1 MTSPGP
7 KMIIDQVIAAEQ
19 VVDQAVQEMQAVA
32 AKLGAQSAASQTAMK
47 APAGGITANNY
58 SDHSKSGQVLADTLS
73 KLKSD
78 LVRTRQ
84 VLMAGSDQATA
95 VAGRVE
101 TGGGGS
107 IASQM

>member
-1 MTSPGP
+1 MV
-7 KMIIDQVIAAEQ
+7 IDQVIAAEQ

-32 AKLGAQSAASQTAMK
+32 ARLGAQSAASQIAMK
-47 APAGGITANNY
+47 APAGGITAQNY
-58 SDHSKSGQVLADTLS
+58 SDHSASGRVLAETLE
-73 KLKSD
+73 KLRSD

-95 VAGRVE
+95 VASRVE
-101 TGGGGS
+101 TGSS